1 MSYLHG
7 TVFPATEA
15 ACLGG
20 DLRLVVALRDATP
33 AYQRAVSSYVT
44 RWTTDAIVADWETYR
59 SVAQPFR
66 EMILS
71 RVSQEAALFRPIL
84 RQMALIELSAE
95 AR

>member
-1 MSYLHG
+1 MKYLHA
-7 TVFPATEA
+7 TVFPAAEA

-33 AYQRAVSSYVT
+33 TYQRAVSSYVT
-44 RWTTDAIVADWETYR
+44 RWTTDAIVADWATYR
-59 SVAQPFR
+59 KVAQPFR
-66 EMILS
+66 ETILA

-84 RQMALIELSAE
+84 RHMALIELSAE